1 MKKNAIRI
9 LSLLLVVMT
18 LVGVISV
25 PVSAAYSYPMNY
37 TITYK
42 TSDGKVLDTK
52 SGTVDAAAET
62 RNALRITSPSYA
74 GYALSNYKDST
85 VTGSMISWNF
95 PASNYVRHGT
105 GSYTVYYEPA
115 YTATVRFLYG
125 DSGRSAAGNKTATGK
140 KGDQYYISSPRITG
154 YTPNKYSVTG
164 YFPSGDVSDT
174 VYYYENT
181 YAIAYNANGG
191 SGAPANQVKSHFTP
205 LKLSTQKP
213 RRTGYTFLGWS
224 TSSTATTAT
233 YSPGDTYTNNGRVT
247 LYAVWASKT
256 YTISY
261 DANGGGGAPGS
272 QRKTHDIKILIPT
285 VEPVRNG
292 YTFLGWGVSRTSTSP
307 TYQPGEWYYSNIS
320 RTLYAVWQ
328 KNAPTSYTVSY
339 DANGGSG
346 APSSQTKTKDV
357 TLTLSSTKPT
367 RSGYTFLGWATSA
380 GATSASYQPG
390 GSYTANASITLYA
403 VWSCNHASTKTVWDT
418 GCKWRKVCNNCGV
431 TVSSG
436 TTHGPYTYGDWV
448 FYSGSQHRRT
458 QTCNHGD
465 YSGYEYASHSG
476 STMCEKYSATQHKKY
491 SYCSDCSSSYGTI
504 SYEDHTFSTFSSNG
518 QTVSTCSQCGYT
530 KTTAQTYTV
539 SYNANG
545 GYNAPASQTKVHGVT
560 LALSSSIPYRFNYE
574 FLGWSTSSTATKA
587 TYAAGGSYTG
597 NSSVILYAVWKYKP
611 ATYTVSYDANEGTG
625 APGRQTKTYGVTLT
639 LTTLIPTRR
648 NYSFVGW
655 SKDRNATSASYTA
668 GGSYTDNADVTL
680 YAVWQYNPETYTIR
694 YDANGGTGAP
704 ASQTKTYGVPLTLS
718 AVKPT
723 RAGYEFL
730 GWSTDPTTMLTNYA
744 PGERYTDEASV
755 TLYAVWRYIPKTYE
769 VKYDANGGGNTPARQ
784 TKTED
789 VTLILTSTIP
799 TWYGYTFKG
808 WATSSS
814 ATSATYQAGG
824 SYTANESVT
833 LYAVWKINTYTVSFD
848 ANGGSNA
855 PNSQKKTHGQNLILT
870 VAIPTRPN
878 HVFLGWATDS
888 TSKSVVYSPG
898 ATYTA
903 EEDVTLYAVW
913 QERNYDFSVSALTVT
928 PDEIEQYGKV
938 TVKFRVD
945 NWDRNLPYAN
955 VPVEV
960 LLNGTVIYSTTVNF
974 SAYGVQNIVFTLN
987 VGASLGTQTLVAR
1000 VNWADHN
1007 SETRTGNN
1015 SVSAT
1020 FTVKK
1025 VVETSTSTVSVNGE
1039 YTEGSQVISSFYVNN
1054 EGSSDVLP
1062 EDNVSFDFLV
1072 YYLDGGKVKTVSQQT
1087 WDKVVIPA
1095 NGRNLVYFKWVV
1107 PADSAGTTYFCKGT
1121 ITHENAGKEQNSDN
1135 NTTEYAVVATD
1146 YVFSQ
1151 TPNTRFEKNAP
1162 AGYSPN
1168 ATAPTAKAGSAT
1180 WNMWVYEGGKLVL
1193 KSYGI
1198 TVSNTTPTV
1207 TPGSGCLTAEKV
1219 GATWKMKSGYGITLN
1234 WNPALVAKS
1243 GYIMPNAD
1251 AYTEAQEV
1259 YATFPEFGFST
1270 ANEKYR
1276 TLEKVGGIYQFA
1288 ANPNADKNER
1298 VHFIPVYV
1306 QDGNYTVSVTATQIW
1321 TPAGMIT
1328 AIRNANTL
1336 TIDGTIYDD
1345 YYVGS

>member
-18 LVGVISV
+18 LVGVISL
-25 PVSAAYSYPMNY
+25 PVSAAYSYPMEY
-37 TITYK
+37 TIYYK
-42 TSDGKVLDTK
+42 AGGKLLGQYN
-52 SGTVDAAAET
+52 GTCDAAADIRENV
-62 RNALRITSPSYA
+62 RVTSPSYD
-74 GYALSNYKDST
+74 GYLLSDYKDST
-85 VTGSMISWNF
+85 VTGAMISWSF

-105 GSYTVYYEPA
+105 GSYTVYYEKA
-115 YTATVRFLYG
+115 YTATVRYLYG
-125 DSGRSAAGNKTATGK
+125 NSGRSAASSKSAIGK

-224 TSSTATTAT
+224 TSSTATTAM

-292 YTFLGWGVSRTSTSP
+292 YTFLGWGVSKTSTSP

-346 APSSQTKTKDV
+346 APGSQTKAENV
-357 TLTLSSTKPT
+357 TLTLSPVSPRRT
-367 RSGYTFLGWATSA
+367 GYTFKGWATNKFLP
-380 GATSASYQPG
+380 GAQYQPG
-390 GSYTANASITLYA
+390 GRYTTNASVTLYA
-403 VWSCNHASTKTVWDT
+403 LWDCAHTTTEKQWST
-418 GCKWRKVCNNCGV
+418 GCAWKIVCKTCGA
-431 TVSSG
+431 TMSSG
-436 TTHGPYTYGDWV
+436 TTHGPYACGNWTYV
-448 FYSGSQHRRT
+448 NAAQHMRT
-458 QTCNHGD
+458 KECGRGD
-465 YSGYEYASHSG
+465 YSTTEYASHRATTRYEQYSA
-476 STMCEKYSATQHKKY
+476 SQHRKYSHCT
-491 SYCSDCSSSYGTI
+491 DCDTTI
-504 SYEDHTFSTFSSNG
+504 GSVNYENHTFTSTTLNG
-518 QTVSTCSQCGYT
+518 QVVSTCSLCGYT

-545 GYNAPASQTKVHGVT
+545 GSNAPASQTKVYGVT
-560 LALSSSIPYRFNYE
+560 LTLSSTIPYRFNYE
-574 FLGWSTSSTATKA
+574 FLGWSASSSATTATY
-587 TYAAGGSYTG
+587 TAGGSYTG
-597 NSSVILYAVWKYKP
+597 NASVTLFAVWKYKP
-611 ATYTVSYDANEGTG
+611 ATYTVSYDANGGTG

-639 LTTLIPTRR
+639 LTTIQPTRQ
-648 NYSFVGW
+648 NYLFGGW
-655 SKDRNATSASYTA
+655 SKDRNATSASYSA
-668 GGSYTDNADVTL
+668 GGSYTNNADVTL

-704 ASQTKTYGVPLTLS
+704 SSQTKTYGVPLTLS

-744 PGERYTDEASV
+744 PGERYTDEASI
-755 TLYAVWRYIPKTYE
+755 TLYAVWRYVPKTYT
-769 VKYDANGGGNTPARQ
+769 VSYDANGGGNTPASQ

-799 TWYGYTFKG
+799 TRYGYTFKG

-814 ATSATYQAGG
+814 ATTAAYQAGG

-833 LYAVWKINTYTVSFD
+833 LYAIWKINTYTVSFD

-855 PNSQKKTHGQNLILT
+855 PNPQKKTHGQNLILT
-870 VAIPTRPN
+870 VAIPTRTN

-888 TSKSVVYSPG
+888 SAKSVAYAPG

-903 EEDVTLYAVW
+903 EEDVTLCAVW
-913 QERNYDFSVSALTVT
+913 QERNYDFSVSDLTVT

-955 VPVEV
+955 IPVEV
-960 LLNGTVIYSTTVNF
+960 LLNGEVIYSTTVNF
-974 SAYGVQNIVFTLN
+974 SAYGVQNIVFGLN

-1000 VNWADHN
+1000 INWADYE

-1015 SVSAT
+1015 STSAT
-1020 FTVKK
+1020 YNVKK
-1025 VVETSTSTVSVNGE
+1025 VVETSTSVVSVNGE

-1072 YYLDGGKVKTVSQQT
+1072 YALENGTVKVVSQQT

-1095 NGRNLVYFKWVV
+1095 NGRNLVYFKWTI

-1121 ITHENAGKEQNSDN
+1121 ITHENADKEQNSDN

-1146 YVFSQ
+1146 YVSSQ

-1168 ATAPTAKAGSAT
+1168 ATAPVAKAGSAT
-1180 WNMWVYEGGKLVL
+1180 WNMWVYEGGKLIL

-1198 TVSNTTPTV
+1198 TVGNTTPTV

-1219 GATWKMKSGYGITLN
+1219 GSSWKMKSGYGIALS
-1234 WNPALVAKS
+1234 WNPSLIAKS
-1243 GYIMPNAD
+1243 GYIMPGTD
-1251 AYTEAQEV
+1251 AYTEAQSV
-1259 YATFPEFGFST
+1259 YATFPEFGYSV
-1270 ANEKYR
+1270 ASEKYR
-1276 TLEKVGGIYQFA
+1276 TLEKVGGAYQFI

-1306 QDGNYTVSVTATQIW
+1306 ANGNYTVSVTATQIW

-1336 TIDGTIYDD
+1336 TIDGTVYDD
-1345 YYVGS
+1345 YYQGNK

>member
-9 LSLLLVVMT
+9 LSLFLVIMT
-18 LVGVISV
+18 LVGAISL
-25 PVSAAYSYPMNY
+25 PVSAYSYPMNY

-42 TSDGKVLDTK
+42 TKDGKTLGTN
-52 SGTVDAAAET
+52 SGQVDAEATVRE
-62 RNALRITSPSYA
+62 ALRVTSPSYD
-74 GYALSNYKDST
+74 GYVLSDSNDSV
-85 VTGSMISWNF
+85 VTGKMISWRF
-95 PASNYVRHGT
+95 PASNYVRHGS
-105 GSYTVYYEPA
+105 GSYTVYYEKA
-115 YTATVRFLYG
+115 CKMVVHYVYGASRRTATV
-125 DSGRSAAGNKTATGK
+125 DKTAYGK
-140 KGDQYYISSPRITG
+140 RGSSYTIYSPTISG
-154 YTPNKYSVTG
+154 YTPSKSSV
-164 YFPSGDVSDT
+164 SGSFSSESSSAT
-174 VYYYENT
+174 VYYYESTYTISFNANGGSGAPSSITKKHFTNAILPTATPSRAGYTFKSWGTSSSASYAAYQAGSTFYTNANT
-181 YAIAYNANGG
+181 TLYAVWSAKTYTISYNANGG
-191 SGAPANQVKSHFTP
+191 SGAPGSQTKTHGIKMLISRVEPTRS
-205 LKLSTQKP
+205 
-213 RRTGYTFLGWS
+213 GYTFLGWS
-224 TSSTATTAT
+224 TSSSAT
-233 YSPGDTYTNNGRVT
+233 S
-247 LYAVWASKT
+247 AS
-256 YTISY
+256 
-261 DANGGGGAPGS
+261 
-272 QRKTHDIKILIPT
+272 
-285 VEPVRNG
+285 
-292 YTFLGWGVSRTSTSP
+292 
-307 TYQPGEWYYSNIS
+307 YQPGEWYYANAN
-320 RTLYAVWQ
+320 RTFYAVWQ

-346 APSSQTKTKDV
+346 APGSQTKTQDI
-357 TLTLSSTKPT
+357 TLTLSGTKPT
-367 RSGYTFLGWATSA
+367 RSGYTFLGWATSSS
-380 GATSASYQPG
+380 ATSASYQPG
-390 GSYTANASITLYA
+390 GSYTANASVTLYA

-448 FYSGSQHRRT
+448 YYSGSQHSRYK
-458 QTCNHGD
+458 TCIHGD
-465 YSGYEYASHSG
+465 YTTTEYASHNT
-476 STMCEKYSATQHKKY
+476 STQYEQYSASQHKKY
-491 SYCSDCSSSYGTI
+491 SHCADCNSTVGSV
-504 SYEDHTFSTFSSNG
+504 SYEGHTFTSTTSNG

-545 GYNAPASQTKVHGVT
+545 GYNTPASQTKVHGVT
-560 LALSSSIPYRFNYE
+560 LTLSSTIPYRFNYE
-574 FLGWSTSSTATKA
+574 FLGWSASSSATTATY
-587 TYAAGGSYTG
+587 TAGESYTG
-597 NSSVILYAVWKYKP
+597 NASVTLYAVWKYKP
-611 ATYTVSYDANEGTG
+611 ATYTVGYDANGGTG

-639 LTTLIPTRR
+639 LTTIQPTRK
-648 NYSFVGW
+648 NYLFLGW
-655 SKDRNATSASYTA
+655 SKDRNATSASYSA
-668 GGSYTDNADVTL
+668 GGSYTDNTDVTL

-718 AVKPT
+718 EVKPM

-730 GWSTDPTTMLTNYA
+730 GWSTDPATMLTNYA

-769 VKYDANGGGNTPARQ
+769 VKYDANGGGNTPASQ

-799 TWYGYTFKG
+799 TRYGYTFRG
-808 WATSSS
+808 WATTST
-814 ATSATYQAGG
+814 ATTATYQAGG

-833 LYAVWKINTYTVSFD
+833 LYAIWKINTYTVSFD

-855 PNSQKKTHGQNLILT
+855 PNPQKKTHGQNLILT
-870 VAIPTRPN
+870 VAIPTRAN

-888 TSKSVVYSPG
+888 SATSIAYAPG

-903 EEDVTLYAVW
+903 DENVTLYAVW
-913 QERNYDFSVSALTVT
+913 QERNYDFSASDLTVT

-974 SAYGVQNIVFTLN
+974 SAYGVQNIVFGLN

-1000 VNWADHN
+1000 INWADHN

-1015 SVSAT
+1015 STSAT

-1025 VVETSTSTVSVNGE
+1025 VVETSTSAVSVNGE

-1095 NGRNLVYFKWVV
+1095 NGRNLVYFKWTV
-1107 PADSAGTTYFCKGT
+1107 PANSAGTTYFCKGT
-1121 ITHENAGKEQNSDN
+1121 ITHENADKEQNSDN
-1135 NTTEYAVVATD
+1135 NTTEYAVVATN
-1146 YVFSQ
+1146 YNSSQ

-1168 ATAPTAKAGSAT
+1168 ATATTAKAGSAT
-1180 WNMWVYEGGKLVL
+1180 WNMWVYEGGKLIL

-1198 TVSNTTPTV
+1198 TVGNTTPTV

-1243 GYIMPNAD
+1243 GYIMPGTD
-1251 AYTEAQEV
+1251 AYTEAQSV
-1259 YATFPEFGFST
+1259 YATFPEFGYSV
-1270 ANEKYR
+1270 ASEKYR
-1276 TLEKVGGIYQFA
+1276 TLEKVGGAYGFI

-1306 QDGNYTVSVTATQIW
+1306 QDGSYTVSVTATQIW

-1328 AIRNANTL
+1328 AVCNANTL
-1336 TIDGTIYDD
+1336 TINGTIYDD
-1345 YYVGS
+1345 YYVGN

>member
-18 LVGVISV
+18 LVGAISL
-25 PVSAAYSYPMNY
+25 PVSAAYSYPMEY
-37 TITYK
+37 TIYYK
-42 TSDGKVLDTK
+42 AGGKLLGQYN
-52 SGTVDAAAET
+52 GTCDAAADIRENV
-62 RNALRITSPSYA
+62 RVTSPSYD
-74 GYALSNYKDST
+74 GYLLSDYKDST
-85 VTGSMISWNF
+85 VTGAMISWSF

-105 GSYTVYYEPA
+105 GSYTVYYEKA
-115 YTATVRFLYG
+115 YTATVRYLYG
-125 DSGRSAAGNKTATGK
+125 NSGRSAASSKSAIGK

-154 YTPNKYSVTG
+154 YSPNKYSVTG
-164 YFPSGDVSDT
+164 YFPSNDISDT

-247 LYAVWASKT
+247 LYAVWSAKT
-256 YTISY
+256 YSVNY
-261 DANGGGGAPGS
+261 NANGGSGAPVS
-272 QRKTHDIKILIPT
+272 QTKYHGLKLMIPSI
-285 VEPVRNG
+285 EPTRSG
-292 YTFLGWGVSRTSTSP
+292 YTFLGWDTSP
-307 TYQPGEWYYSNIS
+307 TATSATYQPGDWYYTNAN
-320 RTLYAVWQ
+320 RTFYAVWK
-328 KNAPTSYTVSY
+328 KNAPATYTVSY

-346 APSSQTKTKDV
+346 APGSQTKTENV
-357 TLTLSSTKPT
+357 TLTLSPVSPRRT
-367 RSGYTFLGWATSA
+367 GYAFKGWATNKFMP
-380 GATSASYQPG
+380 GAQYQPG
-390 GSYTANASITLYA
+390 GKYTANASVTLYA
-403 VWSCNHASTKTVWDT
+403 LWECAHTSTEKKWTTGCDWKTV
-418 GCKWRKVCNNCGV
+418 CKNCGA
-431 TVSSG
+431 TISSG

-448 FYSGSQHRRT
+448 YYSGSQHSRYK
-458 QTCNHGD
+458 TCIHGD
-465 YSGYEYASHSG
+465 YTATEYASHNT
-476 STMCEKYSATQHKKY
+476 STQYEQYSASQHKKY
-491 SYCSDCSSSYGTI
+491 SHCADCNSTVGSV
-504 SYEDHTFSTFSSNG
+504 SYEGHTFTSTTSNG

-574 FLGWSTSSTATKA
+574 FLGWSVSSSATTATY
-587 TYAAGGSYTG
+587 TAGGSYTG
-597 NSSVILYAVWKYKP
+597 NASVTLYAVWKYKP
-611 ATYTVSYDANEGTG
+611 ATYTVSYDANGGTG

-639 LTTLIPTRR
+639 LTTVIPTRQ

-655 SKDRNATSASYTA
+655 SKDRNATSASYSA
-668 GGSYTDNADVTL
+668 GGSYTDNTDVTL

-730 GWSTDPTTMLTNYA
+730 GWATSRNATVSEYA
-744 PGERYTDEASV
+744 PGERYTDEAGV

-784 TKTED
+784 TKTEN

-799 TWYGYTFKG
+799 TRYGYTFRG
-808 WATSSS
+808 WATTST
-814 ATSATYQAGG
+814 ATTATYQAGG

-833 LYAVWKINTYTVSFD
+833 LYAVWEINTYTVSFD
-848 ANGGSNA
+848 ANGGTNA
-855 PNSQKKTHGQNLILT
+855 PNSQRKTHGQNLILT

-888 TSKSVVYSPG
+888 TSKSVVYAPG

-913 QERNYDFSVSALTVT
+913 QERNYDFSVSDLTVT

-960 LLNGTVIYSTTVNF
+960 LLNGEVIYSTTVNF
-974 SAYGVQNIVFTLN
+974 SAYGVQNIVFGLN

-1000 VNWADHN
+1000 INWADHG
-1007 SETRTGNN
+1007 SETRTANN
-1015 SVSAT
+1015 SVSTT

-1025 VVETSTSTVSVNGE
+1025 VVETSTSAVSVNGE
-1039 YTEGSQVISSFYVNN
+1039 YTEGSQVISSFYVGN
-1054 EGSSDVLP
+1054 EGSSDILP

-1072 YYLDGGKVKTVSQQT
+1072 YYLNGGKVKTVSQQT

-1095 NGRNLVYFKWVV
+1095 NGRNLVYFKWTV
-1107 PADSAGTTYFCKGT
+1107 PADSAGITYFCKGT
-1121 ITHENAGKEQNSDN
+1121 ITHENAAKEQNSDN

-1146 YVFSQ
+1146 YNSSQ

-1180 WNMWVYEGGKLVL
+1180 WNMWVYEGGRLVL

-1207 TPGSGCLTAEKV
+1207 SPGSGCLTAEKD
-1219 GATWKMKSGYGITLN
+1219 GATWKMKSGYGITLS
-1234 WNPALVAKS
+1234 WNPSLIAKS
-1243 GYIMPNAD
+1243 GYIMPGTD
-1251 AYTEAQEV
+1251 AYTEAQSV
-1259 YATFPEFGFST
+1259 YAIFPEFGFST

-1276 TLEKVGGIYQFA
+1276 TLEKVGGIYQFI

-1306 QDGNYTVSVTATQIW
+1306 QDGSYTVSVTATQIW

-1336 TIDGTIYDD
+1336 SIDGTVYDD
-1345 YYVGS
+1345 YYQGNK

>member
-9 LSLLLVVMT
+9 LSLFLVVMT
-18 LVGVISV
+18 LVGAISL
-25 PVSAAYSYPMNY
+25 PVSAYSYPMNY

-42 TSDGKVLDTK
+42 TSEGKVLDTK
-52 SGTVDAAAET
+52 SGTVDAAADT
-62 RNALRITSPSYA
+62 RNALRITSPSFD
-74 GYALSNYKDST
+74 GYVLKNDSDAV
-85 VTGSMISWNF
+85 VTGSMISWRF

-105 GSYTVYYEPA
+105 GSYTVYYEKA
-115 YTATVRFLYG
+115 CKMVVHYVYGVSRRTATV
-125 DSGRSAAGNKTATGK
+125 DKTAYGK
-140 KGDQYYISSPRITG
+140 RGSSYTIYSPTISG
-154 YTPNKYSVTG
+154 YTPSKSSV
-164 YFPSGDVSDT
+164 SGSFSSESSSAT
-174 VYYYENT
+174 VYYYEST
-181 YAIAYNANGG
+181 YTISFNANGG
-191 SGAPANQVKSHFTP
+191 SGAPSGITKKHFTNATLP
-205 LKLSTQKP
+205 TATPSRTGYTFKGWGTSSSTSYAAYQP
-213 RRTGYTFLGWS
+213 GSTFYTNASMTLYAVWSARTYTISYNANGGSGGPGSQTKTHGIKMLISRVEPTRSGYTFLGWS
-224 TSSTATTAT
+224 TSPS
-233 YSPGDTYTNNGRVT
+233 
-247 LYAVWASKT
+247 AS
-256 YTISY
+256 S
-261 DANGGGGAPGS
+261 AS
-272 QRKTHDIKILIPT
+272 
-285 VEPVRNG
+285 
-292 YTFLGWGVSRTSTSP
+292 
-307 TYQPGEWYYSNIS
+307 YQPGEWYYANAD
-320 RTLYAVWQ
+320 RTFYAVWK
-328 KNAPTSYTVSY
+328 KNAPATYTVSY

-346 APSSQTKTKDV
+346 APGSQTKTQDA

-380 GATSASYQPG
+380 SATSATYQPG
-390 GSYTANASITLYA
+390 GSYTANASVTLYA

-418 GCKWRKVCNNCGV
+418 GCKWRKVCNNCGA
-431 TVSSG
+431 TLSSG

-448 FYSGSQHRRT
+448 FYSGSQHSRYK
-458 QTCNHGD
+458 TCIHGD
-465 YSGYEYASHSG
+465 YTTTEYASHNTSNRY
-476 STMCEKYSATQHKKY
+476 EQYSASQHKRY
-491 SYCSDCSSSYGTI
+491 SYCADCNSAIGSV
-504 SYEDHTFSTFSSNG
+504 SYEGHTFTNSTSNR
-518 QTVSTCSQCGYT
+518 QVVSTCKLCGYT
-530 KTTAQTYTV
+530 KTSAQTYTI

-545 GYNAPASQTKVHGVT
+545 GSNVPASQTKVHGVT
-560 LALSSSIPYRFNYE
+560 LTLSSTVPYRTNYE
-574 FLGWSTSSTATKA
+574 FVGWSASSSATTATY
-587 TYAAGGSYTG
+587 TAGESYTG
-597 NSSVILYAVWKYKP
+597 NVSVTLFAVWKYKP
-611 ATYTVSYDANEGTG
+611 ATYTVSYDANGGTG

-680 YAVWQYNPETYTIR
+680 YAVWRYDPETYSIR
-694 YDANGGTGAP
+694 YNANGGTGAP
-704 ASQTKTYGVPLTLS
+704 ANQSKTYGVPLTLS

-730 GWSTDPTTMLTNYA
+730 GWATSRNATTSEYA
-744 PGERYTDEASV
+744 PGERYTDEESV
-755 TLYAVWRYIPKTYE
+755 TFYAVWRYIPKTYT
-769 VKYDANGGGNTPARQ
+769 VSYDANGGGNTPASQ

-799 TWYGYTFKG
+799 TRYGYTFKG
-808 WATSSS
+808 WAMSSS
-814 ATSATYQAGG
+814 ATSATYQSGG

-833 LYAVWKINTYTVSFD
+833 LYAVWEINTYTVSFD
-848 ANGGSNA
+848 ANGGTNA
-855 PNSQKKTHGQNLILT
+855 PNPQRKTHGQNLILT

-878 HVFLGWATDS
+878 HVFLGWAADS
-888 TSKSVVYSPG
+888 SATSIAYAPG

-913 QERNYDFSVSALTVT
+913 QERNYNFSVSDLTVT

-974 SAYGVQNIVFTLN
+974 SAYGVQNIVFGLN

-1000 VNWADHN
+1000 INWADHN

-1015 SVSAT
+1015 STSAT
-1020 FTVKK
+1020 YNVKK
-1025 VVETSTSTVSVNGE
+1025 VVETSTSVVSVNGE
-1039 YTEGSQVISSFYVNN
+1039 YTEGSQVISSFFVGN
-1054 EGSSDVLP
+1054 EGSSDILP
-1062 EDNVSFDFLV
+1062 EDNVSFNFLV

-1107 PADSAGTTYFCKGT
+1107 PTDSAGTTFYCKGT
-1121 ITHENAGKEQNSDN
+1121 VSHANAAKEQNSDN
-1135 NTTEYAVVATD
+1135 NTTEYAVVATN
-1146 YVFSQ
+1146 YNSSQ

-1180 WNMWVYEGGKLVL
+1180 WNMWVYEGGKLIL

-1198 TVSNTTPTV
+1198 TVGNTTPTV

-1219 GATWKMKSGYGITLN
+1219 GVTWKMKSGYGIALS
-1234 WNPALVAKS
+1234 WNPALIVKS
-1243 GYIMPNAD
+1243 GYIMPGTD
-1251 AYTEAQEV
+1251 AYTEAQSV

-1276 TLEKVGGIYQFA
+1276 TLEKVGGAYQFI

-1306 QDGNYTVSVTATQIW
+1306 ANGSYTVSVTATQIW